1 MNREEFENLD
11 RSEAPRL
18 VGVGDLLNRSDRTLL
33 YGYDVDRNSWHV
45 YLLGGEIHL
54 LVRGQRNTI
63 FFDAEP
69 SWVAEQL
76 VPNKRVYPESTDKQ
90 FAELLF
96 DRGAPMTFSRWSDER
111 AERVRDLAFHGP
123 VL

>member
-1 MNREEFENLD
+1 MNREEFEKLD

-18 VGVGDLLNRSDRTLL
+18 IGVGDLLDRSDRTLL
-33 YGYDVDRNSWHV
+33 YGYTVERVSWHV

-54 LVRGQRNTI
+54 FVWDGKRTV

-69 SWVAEQL
+69 SWVAERL

-96 DRGAPMTFSRWSDER
+96 AAGAPMTFSRWSDER
-111 AERVRDLAFHGP
+111 AERVRDLTFHGP